1 MRTGSIIL
9 LIEICFQLLFGMRIT
24 ENKIAAALREEGYKL
39 TPQRRAI
46 IAMIISSHEHLT
58 PADIYEKVHREYP
71 AIGLVTVY
79 RTIEVLARLGLLC
92 EVHVGGSCRS
102 YLIRRPPE
110 HHHHLVCSGCGK
122 VIDFTNC
129 ELDALEERLSQ
140 ETGFKIHSHLLEFL
154 GWCNGCQKMNMA

>member
-1 MRTGSIIL
+1 
-9 LIEICFQLLFGMRIT
+9 MRIT

-46 IAMIISSHEHLT
+46 IATIISSHEHLT

-92 EVHVGGSCRS
+92 EVHVGGSCHS

-110 HHHHLVCSGCGK
+110 HHHHLVCKECGAIVDLDESVLLPLK
-122 VIDFTNC
+122 DFLLREYKFVADLRHLAIFGHCINC
-129 ELDALEERLSQ
+129 S
-140 ETGFKIHSHLLEFL
+140 K
-154 GWCNGCQKMNMA
+154 